1 MVWRISESAVVMS
14 DELAHVIPL
23 LVDVKDNL
31 DSEITLDSL
40 ARDFGA
46 SRFHFHRTFS
56 TLIGETPRRHVARL
70 RLERAA
76 YKIAITDETILDV
89 ALAVGFNSHETFS
102 RAFRR
107 HFGQSPQSY
116 RGMAK
121 AAQRDRMERNGA
133 FRGDGC
139 LLSEVRF
146 EVMRTTPALAIRHV
160 GAYSE
165 FGAAE
170 RARLAAEMVDWA
182 GQSGVAPG
190 PLRLGLFPDDPTM
203 TPRALQQS
211 DFCIPLDRPAAGTQ
225 RIRCIELAG
234 GMYGVIEHIGPS
246 ATVDQAYRNLAD
258 GIRRSR
264 RFGFREDPPIHVYLD
279 EDDRNS
285 GASSHSKVCFPV
297 RRTA

>member
-1 MVWRISESAVVMS
+1 MVVVMSGQSAS

-31 DSEITLDSL
+31 DSELTLESL
-40 ARDFGA
+40 ARDFGT

-56 TLIGETPRRHVARL
+56 ALVGETPRRHVARL

-76 YKIAITDETILDV
+76 YKLAITGETVLDV

-102 RAFRR
+102 RAFKRR
-107 HFGQSPQSY
+107 FGQSPQSY
-116 RGMAK
+116 RRMART
-121 AAQRDRMERNGA
+121 AQLERMERNRA

-146 EVMRTTPALAIRHV
+146 ESLRSTPALAIRRV

-165 FGAAE
+165 FDAAA
-170 RARLAAEMVDWA
+170 RARLAAEMVEWA
-182 GQSGVAPG
+182 EHNGVAPG
-190 PLRLGLFPDDPTM
+190 PLRIGLFPDDPTM
-203 TPRALQQS
+203 TPKALQQS
-211 DFCIPLDRPAAGTQ
+211 DFCIPLDQPAVGTE
-225 RIRCIELAG
+225 RIRCIELTG
-234 GMYGVIEHIGPS
+234 GMYGVIEHIGAQ

-264 RFGFREDPPIHVYLD
+264 RFGFREDPPIHIYLD
-279 EDDRNS
+279 EDNANK

-297 RRTA
+297 RKIA

>member
-1 MVWRISESAVVMS
+1 MVWRIFESAVVMS

-31 DSEITLDSL
+31 DSEITLESL

-56 TLIGETPRRHVARL
+56 TLVGETPRRHVARL

-76 YKIAITDETILDV
+76 YKIAITDETILAI

-102 RAFRR
+102 RAFRG
-107 HFGQSPQSY
+107 HFRQSPQSY
-116 RGMAK
+116 RRMAK
-121 AAQRDRMERNGA
+121 AAQLERMERNRA
-133 FRGDGC
+133 FRGDRC

-146 EVMRTTPALAIRHV
+146 EVMRATPALAIRHV

-165 FGAAE
+165 FDAAA
-170 RARLAAEMVDWA
+170 RAHLATEMVGWA
-182 GQSGVAPG
+182 QENGVAPG

-203 TPRALQQS
+203 TPKALQQS
-211 DFCIPLDRPAAGTQ
+211 DFCIPLDSPVAGTP
-225 RIRCIELAG
+225 RVRCIELAG

-246 ATVDQAYRNLAD
+246 ARLRYA
-258 GIRRSR
+258 
-264 RFGFREDPPIHVYLD
+264 
-279 EDDRNS
+279 
-285 GASSHSKVCFPV
+285 
-297 RRTA
+297 

>member
-1 MVWRISESAVVMS
+1 MSSEPPG

-23 LVDVKDNL
+23 LVEVKDNL
-31 DSEITLDSL
+31 DSEITLESL

-56 TLIGETPRRHVARL
+56 ALVGETPRRHVARL

-76 YKIAITDETILDV
+76 YKLAITSETVLGV
-89 ALAVGFNSHETFS
+89 ALAVGFKSHETFS
-102 RAFRR
+102 RAFKRR
-107 HFGQSPQSY
+107 FGQSPQSY
-116 RGMAK
+116 RRMART
-121 AAQRDRMERNGA
+121 AQHERMERNRA

-146 EVMRTTPALAIRHV
+146 ESLRSTSALAIRHV

-165 FGAAE
+165 FDAAA
-170 RARLAAEMVDWA
+170 RSRLAAEMVEWA
-182 GQSGVAPG
+182 EKSGFAPG

-203 TPRALQQS
+203 TPTALQQS
-211 DFCIPLDRPAAGTQ
+211 DFCIPLDQPAAGTE
-225 RIRCIELAG
+225 RIRCIELTG
-234 GMYGVIEHIGPS
+234 GTYGVIEHVGPP

-279 EDDRNS
+279 EDNANG

-297 RRTA
+297 RRIA